1 MNDQED
7 TNLGMLEVLIIS
19 KDEMEYFVVLDS
31 ERQWE
36 AIDGIELPPAC
47 SYTLHNELCHISDH

>member
-31 ERQWE
+31 ERQ
-36 AIDGIELPPAC
+36 
-47 SYTLHNELCHISDH
+47 